1 MWRGDTDAS
10 NVRCVRGDSGNN
22 PQRGTWASQQGFSPG
37 PAGFFLTAEA
47 EFDADHEVGLQ
58 LELNNPN

>member
-22 PQRGTWASQQGFSPG
+22 PREVRGSHRDFHLGQQDSFSP
-37 PAGFFLTAEA
+37 AEA
-47 EFDADHEVGLQ
+47 EFDADFEVGLQ